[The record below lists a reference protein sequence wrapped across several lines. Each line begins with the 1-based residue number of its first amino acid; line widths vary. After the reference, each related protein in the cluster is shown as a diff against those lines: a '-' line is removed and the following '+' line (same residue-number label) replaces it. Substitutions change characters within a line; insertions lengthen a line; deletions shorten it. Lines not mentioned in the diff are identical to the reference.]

1 MHNSEC
7 EIGMTRIRI
16 SLWKLAAVVVLAVA
30 VLSWPASAQNL
41 KIASAYEQLSMSKLI
56 KQLSLLG
63 MTDLLRAIEDEIPA
77 DDESVTALATRGRV
91 RMGLAKAMARPEDQ
105 GKMMDEAIVLLR
117 KAANKAE
124 TQDNMGPAQQIEMYR
139 IMLELATA
147 MGRYRIENP
156 HVLRLRMLLGS
167 DDDRKIILKYTKE
180 AVELADFLEDK
191 IARKLVDWQTTIE
204 IYVMYGPTLEDLQ
217 LEMKYNVAWVRL
229 HRAMALPPGGE
240 RSELCRNVISGMKEF
255 RNDPDSG
262 VMGWARYATGFAQR
276 LIGDKYAQ
284 AEATLKQVAEDEN
297 ENKDLRQ
304 RAWFERVRN
313 RIDEGA
319 DAKIDKA
326 MADFEAGSV
335 AVWGADKR
343 VIVDLRLVLLKSHR
357 IEIAAT
363 KETNVP
369 KRKARFA
376 QAQAELL
383 SFVEKYA
390 DRPDL
395 IRAFLEMVN
404 TKFSGDED
412 LTNASA
418 IVCMARA
425 YAKLAGETP
434 EDKAEAEKLLLRI
447 LAHKDLANVKI
458 AQAIEPGV
466 LYELAFLMNKRKLN
480 VEAAKYFVRL
490 ARKYPKH
497 DLAEKSARFAV
508 RSLRGV
514 FAERQAKGK
523 LITASLRLDYIHAL
537 ETLLSN
543 WSKIKDT
550 VKWNFDLAAQCTKLA
565 DLSEEPV
572 VKFYWQIRAVAAN
585 EHIPAELLEYMEAQH
600 AALEARSQIVL
611 NRDELEELL
620 KGNNARATKSLERL
634 ARSLVGLDN
643 AALPVGDSPPTAPT
657 TVPAGDGEPKVAGNA
672 VSEKLAEITKE
683 LTASLATYADPAA
696 LSTNLK
702 KYGLAALA
710 ESNKAAAKAKL
721 AQGEEKQQLLGN
733 AEGLKEWAALAEYQ
747 AAVIKYEQLAKGKS
761 DVERER
767 LEKEALG
774 DLRTLI
780 AKLRATGKP
789 DGASAREYSPVLPMA
804 HEFEIRKLI
813 ELSRTDEAIAK
824 IQGFKESFPEQAKQL
839 IELLVQQVQVQIA
852 RLEKR
857 LKAAVR
863 REQAE
868 EYRQDLNRYQ
878 MAYVNLAKDL
888 YAPVEGKPLKL
899 ADLDARLR
907 DLSAMERKGDF
918 AGLLAQAQSITALA
932 AESQIKLAD
941 IKGADVLASVI
952 TAAKSAGA
960 SPSKTVLTDLAAA
973 TTNMV
978 LNIRDVV
985 LERYE
990 LCQMYADS
998 LLCKGR
1004 AKMLAKDD
1012 AGGKAAYQEALD
1024 GFKKCFELDDAR
1036 RKGQAEWLSKK
1047 YTPFIEDVKVNAKG
1061 MDAVSRIV
1069 RTFRRELIAVDEDP
1083 NTSEDMALMERAEK
1097 YVRGAGV
1104 QEQERLR
1111 LPRAVDMLVRGWQ
1124 GLLRNQ
1130 QNRTTVDHVNII
1142 GMARAYRYLGEYGK
1156 AMEQYRHYA
1165 SGIPQAEFPKDYWR
1179 AELERSQCN
1188 LEGYGDNAQAMKNLV
1203 IQIKSLSIKDKDM
1216 GGLAGEFE
1224 DVKRAAS
1231 SKANVAASKQG

>member
-16 SLWKLAAVVVLAVA
+16 GLWKLAAVVILALAVI
-30 VLSWPASAQNL
+30 SWPASAQSI
-41 KIASAYEQLSMSKLI
+41 KMASAYEQLSMSKLI
-56 KQLSLLG
+56 KQLSMLG
-63 MTDLLRAIEDEIPA
+63 MTDLLHAIEDEIPA
-77 DDESVTALATRGRV
+77 DDESVNALATRGRV
-91 RMGLAKAMARPEDQ
+91 RMGLANAMARPEDQ
-105 GKMMDEAIVLLR
+105 GKMMDEAIALLR

-124 TQDNMGPAQQIEMYR
+124 SQDNVGPAELIEMYR
-139 IMLELATA
+139 IMLEQAAA

-156 HVLRLRMLLGS
+156 HILRLRMLLGS
-167 DDDRKIILKYTKE
+167 EEDRKVILKYTKE
-180 AVELADFLEDK
+180 AVILGDYLEDK

-217 LEMKYNVAWVRL
+217 LEMKYNIAWVRL

-240 RSELCRNVISGMKEF
+240 RSQLCRNVISGMKEF

-262 VMGWARYATGFAQR
+262 VMGRARYATGVAQR
-276 LIGDKYAQ
+276 LIGDQYAE
-284 AEATLKQVAEDEN
+284 ADATLKKVAEDEN

-326 MADFEAGSV
+326 MADFETGSV
-335 AVWGADKR
+335 AIWGPEKR
-343 VIVDLRLVLLKSHR
+343 VIADLRLVLLKSYR
-357 IEIAAT
+357 IELAAS

-369 KRKARFA
+369 KRKALFA

-404 TKFSGDED
+404 TKFSDDVD
-412 LTNASA
+412 LANASA
-418 IVCMARA
+418 VVCMARA
-425 YAKLAGETP
+425 YAKLASDTP
-434 EDKAEAEKLLLRI
+434 EDQAEAEKLLLRI
-447 LAHKDLANVKI
+447 LAHKDLANAKI

-466 LYELAFLMNKRKLN
+466 LYELAFMMNKRKLN

-508 RSLRGV
+508 RSLRV
-514 FAERQAKGK
+514 LFAERQAKGEA
-523 LITASLRLDYIHAL
+523 INASLRLDYIRAL
-537 ETLLSN
+537 DTLLSS
-543 WSKIKDT
+543 WSEIKDT

-565 DLSEEPV
+565 DMSEEPV

-585 EHIPAELLEYMEAQH
+585 EKIPAELLEYMEAQH

-620 KGNNARATKSLERL
+620 KGDNAQATKSLERL
-634 ARSLVGLDN
+634 ARSLVGLDS
-643 AALPVGDSPPTAPT
+643 AALPVGDSPTTAPAT
-657 TVPAGDGEPKVAGNA
+657 APAADGAPKVSDSV

-683 LTASLATYADPAA
+683 LTESLKTYANPTALAA
-696 LSTNLK
+696 NLK
-702 KYGLAALA
+702 KYSIAALVESKKASARA
-710 ESNKAAAKAKL
+710 EL
-721 AQGEEKQQLLGN
+721 AQGEEKKQLLGN
-733 AEGLKEWAALAEYQ
+733 AEGLKEWAAMAEYQ
-747 AAVIKYEQLAKGKS
+747 AAVIKYEQLAKGK
-761 DVERER
+761 DEAARER
-767 LEKEALG
+767 IQQEAFG
-774 DLRTLI
+774 DLRALI
-780 AKLRATGKP
+780 EKLRAAGKP
-789 DGASAREYSPVLPMA
+789 NGASGREYSPVLPMA

-824 IQGFKESFPEQAKQL
+824 IQGFKQSFPEQAKQL

-863 REQAE
+863 NEQAE

-878 MAYVNLAKDL
+878 TAYVNLAKDL
-888 YAPVEGKPLKL
+888 YTPVAGKPLEL
-899 ADLDARLR
+899 AELDARLR
-907 DLSAMERKGDF
+907 DLGAMERKGDF
-918 AGLLAQAQSITALA
+918 AGLLAQAQSIPALA
-932 AESQIKLAD
+932 AKSQIKLAD
-941 IKGADVLASVI
+941 TKGADVLANVI
-952 TAAKSAGA
+952 SAAKSAGA
-960 SPSKTVLTDLAAA
+960 NPGKAVLTDLAAA

-978 LNIRDVV
+978 LNIRDVI

-1004 AKMLAKDD
+1004 ARMLAKDEV
-1012 AGGKAAYQEALD
+1012 GGKAAYQEALD

-1047 YTPFIEDVKVNAKG
+1047 YIPFIEDAKTNAKS

-1069 RTFRRELIAVDEDP
+1069 RAFRRELVAAGEDP
-1083 NTSEDMALMERAEK
+1083 NSSENMSLMERAEK
-1097 YVRGAGV
+1097 YVKGAGV
-1104 QEQERLR
+1104 QEQERQR
-1111 LPRAVDMLVRGWQ
+1111 LPRAVEMLVRGWQ
-1124 GLLRNQ
+1124 GFLRNQ

-1142 GMARAYRYLGEYGK
+1142 GMARAYRGLGQYSE
-1156 AMEQYRHYA
+1156 AMKQYRHYA
-1165 SGIPQAEFPKDYWR
+1165 SGISQADFPKDYWR
-1179 AELERSQCN
+1179 AELERSQCH
-1188 LEGYGDNAQAMKNLV
+1188 LEGYGSNAQAMKNLV
-1203 IQIKSLSIKDKDM
+1203 IQINSLSVKDKDM
-1216 GGLAGEFE
+1216 GGLAAEFE

-1231 SKANVAASKQG
+1231 SKASVAASKKG

>member
-1 MHNSEC
+1 MHNSER

-16 SLWKLAAVVVLAVA
+16 GLWKLAAVVILALA
-30 VLSWPASAQNL
+30 VLSGPASAQ
-41 KIASAYEQLSMSKLI
+41 KIKMASAYEQLSISKLI
-56 KQLSLLG
+56 RQLSMLG

-77 DDESVTALATRGRV
+77 DDDSVNALATRGRV
-91 RMGLAKAMARPEDQ
+91 RMGLANAMARPEDQ

-117 KAANKAE
+117 KASNKAE
-124 TQDNMGPAQQIEMYR
+124 TQGDMGPAEQIEMYR

-147 MGRYRIENP
+147 LGRYRIDKP

-167 DDDRKIILKYTKE
+167 EDDRKTILKYTKE
-180 AVELADFLEDK
+180 AVMLGDYLEDK

-217 LEMKYNVAWVRL
+217 LEMRYNIAWVRL

-240 RSELCRNVISGMKEF
+240 RSQLCRNVISGMKEF

-262 VMGWARYATGFAQR
+262 VMGWALYATGVAQR
-276 LIGDKYAQ
+276 LIGDQ
-284 AEATLKQVAEDEN
+284 HAEADATLKRVAEDTN

-326 MADFEAGSV
+326 LADFEAGSV
-335 AVWGADKR
+335 AIWGPERR

-357 IEIAAT
+357 IELAAN
-363 KETNVP
+363 KETSVP
-369 KRKARFA
+369 KRKALFT

-404 TKFSGDED
+404 TKFADDAD

-418 IVCMARA
+418 VVCMARA
-425 YAKLAGETP
+425 YAKLGSEAP
-434 EDKAEAEKLLLRI
+434 EDQAEAEKLLLRI
-447 LAHKDLANVKI
+447 LTHKDLANTKI

-466 LYELAFLMNKRKLN
+466 LYELAFMMNKRKLN

-490 ARKYPKH
+490 ASKYPKH

-514 FAERQAKGK
+514 FAERQAKGEA
-523 LITASLRLDYIHAL
+523 INAGLRHDFIRALD
-537 ETLLSN
+537 TLLSS
-543 WSKIKDT
+543 WSEIKDT

-565 DLSEEPV
+565 YLSEEPV
-572 VKFYWQIRAVAAN
+572 VQFYWQIRAVAAN
-585 EHIPAELLEYMEAQH
+585 EKIPAELLEYMEAQH

-620 KGNNARATKSLERL
+620 KGDNARTKKSLERL
-634 ARSLVGLDN
+634 ARLLVGLDSE
-643 AALPVGDSPPTAPT
+643 ALPAGDSPTTAP
-657 TVPAGDGEPKVAGNA
+657 AADGAPKVAGDV
-672 VSEKLAEITKE
+672 VSKKLAEITKG
-683 LTASLATYADPAA
+683 LTESLATYADPTA
-696 LSTNLK
+696 LATNLK
-702 KYGLAALA
+702 KYSVAAMA
-710 ESNKAAAKAKL
+710 ESRKTAEKAKL
-721 AQGEEKQQLLGN
+721 AQGEEKQQLLDN
-733 AEGLKEWAALAEYQ
+733 AEGLKEWAAMAEYQ
-747 AAVIKYEQLAKGKS
+747 AAVIKYEQLAKLAG
-761 DVERER
+761 DADRAR
-767 LEKEALG
+767 IQQEAFG

-780 AKLRATGKP
+780 EKLRAAGKAA
-789 DGASAREYSPVLPMA
+789 GTSAREYSPVLPMA

-824 IQGFKESFPEQAKQL
+824 IQGFKQSFPEQAKQL

-863 REQAE
+863 NEQAE

-878 MAYVNLAKDL
+878 TAYVNLAKDL
-888 YAPVEGKPLKL
+888 YTPVAGKPL
-899 ADLDARLR
+899 DLVELDIRLR
-907 DLSAMERKGDF
+907 DIRAMERKGDF

-932 AESQIKLAD
+932 AKSQIKLSD
-941 IKGADVLASVI
+941 IKDADVLANVI
-952 TAAKSAGA
+952 TAARSAGA
-960 SPSKTVLTDLAAA
+960 NPGKAILTDLAAA
-973 TTNMV
+973 STNMV
-978 LNIRDVV
+978 LNIRDVI

-1004 AKMLAKDD
+1004 AKMLSKDEV
-1012 AGGKAAYQEALD
+1012 GGKAAYQEALD

-1036 RKGQAEWLSKK
+1036 RKAQAEWLSKK
-1047 YTPFIEDVKVNAKG
+1047 YTPFIEDAKNNAKN
-1061 MDAVSRIV
+1061 MEAVSRIV
-1069 RTFRRELIAVDEDP
+1069 RTFRRELTAVGGDP
-1083 NTSEDMALMERAEK
+1083 NSSENMSLMKRGEE
-1097 YVRGAGV
+1097 YVKGAGD
-1104 QEQERLR
+1104 QAQERER
-1111 LPRAVDMLVRGWQ
+1111 LPRAVEMLVRGWKSF
-1124 GLLRNQ
+1124 LRDQ
-1130 QNRTTVDHVNII
+1130 QNQTMVDHVNII
-1142 GMARAYRYLGEYGK
+1142 GMARAHRGLGEYGE
-1156 AMEQYRHYA
+1156 AMKQYRHYA
-1165 SGIPQAEFPKDYWR
+1165 SGISQAEFPKDYWR
-1179 AELERSQCN
+1179 AELERSQCH
-1188 LEGYGDNAQAMKNLV
+1188 LEGYGSNAQAMKNLV
-1203 IQIKSLSIKDKDM
+1203 VQINSLSIKDKDM
-1216 GGLAGEFE
+1216 GGLAAEFQE
-1224 DVKRAAS
+1224 VKEAAAS
-1231 SKANVAASKQG
+1231 KASVAASKKG